1 MSHIGLEQREDWPDV
16 WSICAC
22 LGRLAS
28 SLSWLLD
35 HAGSAGK
42 TTTAWLIRGIFE
54 EWGKLTGMAGT
65 IENAIYADKL
75 DADGNL
81 WTPDEPD
88 PTLDRWRFD
97 PRRMTSMLT
106 PKLWLSVECF

>member
-1 MSHIGLEQREDWPDV
+1 MGN
-16 WSICAC
+16 
-22 LGRLAS
+22 G
-28 SLSWLLD
+28 
-35 HAGSAGK
+35 AGSAGK

-81 WTPDEPD
+81 WTPSEPD
-88 PTLDRWRFD
+88 PTLDRYAFFEAPNQVSKVHSKPFAVCQYAQNLEFSRKG
-97 PRRMTSMLT
+97 PRR
-106 PKLWLSVECF
+106 